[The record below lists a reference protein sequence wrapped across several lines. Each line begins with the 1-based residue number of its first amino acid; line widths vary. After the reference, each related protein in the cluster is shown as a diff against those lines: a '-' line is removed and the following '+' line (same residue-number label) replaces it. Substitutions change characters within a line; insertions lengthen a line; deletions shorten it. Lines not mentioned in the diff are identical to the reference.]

1 MSQIIIEIPDNCR
14 DCCCF
19 STATISYW
27 HTTKEEIY
35 LCQAFD
41 KILSTMEFGL
51 GTKHDICR
59 CDECIN
65 AEKKYKKEMPQK
77 IIKAESQESSYIGEC
92 PICENVLHT
101 GLMESHYCHWCGQK
115 LEEPD

>member
-1 MSQIIIEIPDNCR
+1 MSQIMIEIPDNCC

-19 STATISYW
+19 STATTS
-27 HTTKEEIY
+27 HGGTKEKVY
-35 LCQAFD
+35 LCRAFN
-41 KILSTMEFGL
+41 KILATKKIGM
-51 GTKHDICR
+51 GTKRDICR

-77 IIKAESQESSYIGEC
+77 IIEVESHESSYIGEC
-92 PICENVLHT
+92 PVCENALHT